1 MMAQKDGYRK
11 TMSRESEWTDIYKSS
26 PNHSYHCTAFSKY
39 ADKEDHQP
47 LSYCSIIAGYPL
59 PHTLMIL

>member
-11 TMSRESEWTDIYKSS
+11 TMSRESEWTDIY
-26 PNHSYHCTAFSKY
+26 HRHIIVLTAPLLSKY

-47 LSYCSIIAGYPL
+47 LSYCSVIAGYPL